1 MIKSDNGIVQI
12 VGITSDILSD
22 FTAVIGTMR
31 KTLTE
36 KFDEELA
43 DHFIACC
50 GKLAIY
56 NQENGGGA
64 PPSDHAI
71 TKEFHQAQD
80 EYLKRKLARESGH
93 DDNK

>member
-1 MIKSDNGIVQI
+1 MIKSDKGLVQI
-12 VGITSDILSD
+12 VGSTSDILSD

-31 KTLTE
+31 ETLTE

-43 DHFIACC
+43 DHFIASC

-56 NQENGGGA
+56 NQENGGA

-80 EYLKRKLARESGH
+80 EYLKRKLARECRC
-93 DDNK
+93 DDDK